1 VGKRRRVQTG
11 NLKGAG
17 LYDILEGGNEWDNKD
32 THDNPVTP
40 EQYAAAWKQYG
51 EAIKKV
57 DPTMEVCSS
66 GVTVHYPDVLTRALD
81 WFRVNNGDKIPIDVY
96 QFHCYPFG
104 WKNVNT
110 LGINVANGLPPE
122 YTMIP
127 NAAKVVQAANG
138 LPCIIGEWGY
148 DRHELSDIG
157 IKAFS
162 NYTASE
168 VHAYMCARSIL
179 GFAAVGVRNAF
190 YYRQFQDLGRAND
203 TNQGLF
209 ATTSLFDI
217 DYSNNQEKITR
228 RLSGDVFR
236 QLHDL
241 MGEFWFDSALSDTD
255 KVKVYRYTDGKKF
268 IVVGWQVEDADLVVI
283 NGVNRAKLTEVKS
296 QFTFP
301 SGTRFDIQPGDTM
314 KQTAF
319 PGGQIELSSKPV
331 FLLVGGTIPP
341 PPEPT
346 PEPTEEYTG
355 RKGYWILERKRVYY
369 KVYKTNNVYQ
379 IKTGDYAWYKSTL

>member
-1 VGKRRRVQTG
+1 LAVFTARGGRNKNAPDYPLFSSPNWWENEGEYKQEA
-11 NLKGAG
+11 LKGAG

-81 WFRVNNGDKIPIDVY
+81 WFRVNNGGKIPIDVY

-122 YTMIP
+122 YTMVP

-209 ATTSLFDI
+209 ALLHYLILIIQDI
-217 DYSNNQEKITR
+217 EQEKITR

-241 MGEFWFDSALSDTD
+241 MGEFWFDSALS
-255 KVKVYRYTDGKKF
+255 RY
-268 IVVGWQVEDADLVVI
+268 
-283 NGVNRAKLTEVKS
+283 
-296 QFTFP
+296 
-301 SGTRFDIQPGDTM
+301 
-314 KQTAF
+314 
-319 PGGQIELSSKPV
+319 
-331 FLLVGGTIPP
+331 
-341 PPEPT
+341 
-346 PEPTEEYTG
+346 
-355 RKGYWILERKRVYY
+355 
-369 KVYKTNNVYQ
+369 
-379 IKTGDYAWYKSTL
+379 